1 MKRGTSSADLL
12 GVGGCEDS
20 QPPEDTQLPCGDS
33 QQAESPEGGGD
44 SHQLPPLPE
53 DPQQPPVSL
62 HPLPEDPQQLPHQ
75 PPAGATSSQLLVPLS
90 FVLAAGVPPPPPSVT
105 IDAAT
110 IAPPPHIDE
119 LLGPGATAVLGANYR
134 VVGWQAT
141 TRVSTQL
148 PKKSCAK
155 KIKLD
160 LTL

>member
-1 MKRGTSSADLL
+1 MKRGTSSAGIL
-12 GVGGCEDS
+12 GEGGCEDS

-33 QQAESPEGGGD
+33 HQAESSEGGGD

-53 DPQQPPVSL
+53 DPQ
-62 HPLPEDPQQLPHQ
+62 Q

-110 IAPPPHIDE
+110 IAPPPHIDD
-119 LLGPGATAVLGANYR
+119 LLGPGATAVLDANYR

-141 TRVSTQL
+141 SLVGWSTITERDHQ
-148 PKKSCAK
+148 KNGAK
-155 KIKLD
+155 KIKLGR
-160 LTL
+160 